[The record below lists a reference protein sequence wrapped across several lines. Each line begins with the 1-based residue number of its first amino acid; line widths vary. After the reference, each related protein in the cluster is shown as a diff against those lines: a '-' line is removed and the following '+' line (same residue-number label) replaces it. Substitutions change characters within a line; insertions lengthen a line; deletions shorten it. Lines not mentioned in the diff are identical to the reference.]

1 MDSIARRQ
9 RVGMDEAADRAN
21 PKRPEEPCWVIDGA
35 FDHMGRSSLKRIA
48 PGERRFTQIDRD
60 S

>member
-1 MDSIARRQ
+1 MLSKFSLNFVI
-9 RVGMDEAADRAN
+9 DEAFDR
-21 PKRPEEPCWVIDGA
+21 
-35 FDHMGRSSLKRIA
+35 MGGSSLKRIA

>member
-1 MDSIARRQ
+1 MI
-9 RVGMDEAADRAN
+9 DEAFDR
-21 PKRPEEPCWVIDGA
+21 
-35 FDHMGRSSLKRIA
+35 MGRSSLKRIA

>member
-1 MDSIARRQ
+1 MDPIAQSQ
-9 RVGMDEAADRAN
+9 RVGLDEAADRAN
-21 PKRPEEPCWVIDGA
+21 PRRPEDPCCVIDEA
-35 FDHMGRSSLKRIA
+35 FDRMGGSSLKRIA